1 MIGRSAMLVVLLITV
16 HLQLSAQLRTSH
28 PSYDAVRRVNEEI
41 GGPYIGLLMAFPTEE
56 MALVASGMFVA
67 NGDVPWIDLAGRRFN
82 IGKIKGV
89 DVIYVMSGELTLNA
103 GMAVQVLVD
112 MFDIRGV
119 VHYGIA
125 GSSND
130 SLNIGDVSI
139 MEYVAFTGS
148 WKWKEFK
155 SDASKLT
162 ELKFGDYDFPTKGEN
177 LLGKI
182 KFTPQ
187 QLYTN
192 EKPMQEV
199 FWLAIEPKWFKMA
212 ASVKD
217 IELIQCLNKTF
228 CLPEKPKVV
237 AGLRGATADIFVD
250 NAAFRDFLFDKFN
263 VSTVDEESSAVVMT
277 CMSNGVPCVV
287 FRGVS
292 DTAGGGGSNGFMEQL
307 SLTSLA
313 AVNAFNVAVEFI
325 ALFNQNA
332 FSGI

>member
-56 MALVASGMFVA
+56 MALVASGLFVA

-199 FWLAIEPKWFKMA
+199 FWLAIEPKWFRMA
-212 ASVKD
+212 ASV
-217 IELIQCLNKTF
+217 
-228 CLPEKPKVV
+228 KPKVV
-237 AGLRGATADIFVD
+237 AGLRGATADIFVG

-292 DTAGGGGSNGFMEQL
+292 DTAGGGGSYGFMEQL

-313 AVNAFNVAVEFI
+313 AVNSFNVAVEFI
-325 ALFNQNA
+325 ALFNQNS